1 MIDREVVPYLVAATN
16 LRVYRKEK
24 MVIFDFK
31 SVRMGCRCRST
42 SSENT
47 FKFPMSDVG
56 EWWWWWWEW
65 WWGGE
70 RIKAVRNRV
79 CLKAAADDE
88 ESGLPEGSFRR

>member
-31 SVRMGCRCRST
+31 SVKMGCRCRST

-56 EWWWWWWEW
+56 EWWR
-65 WWGGE
+65 WGGGGGGGGSGGE
-70 RIKAVRNRV
+70 ENE
-79 CLKAAADDE
+79 LK
-88 ESGLPEGSFRR
+88 L